1 MQVTMEDLR
10 MAYRSTKL
18 RKYGVTFLQAIE
30 SPMFRMALT
39 HLAEIAYKKAAGN
52 PAPKQPDK

>member
-1 MQVTMEDLR
+1 MEDLR